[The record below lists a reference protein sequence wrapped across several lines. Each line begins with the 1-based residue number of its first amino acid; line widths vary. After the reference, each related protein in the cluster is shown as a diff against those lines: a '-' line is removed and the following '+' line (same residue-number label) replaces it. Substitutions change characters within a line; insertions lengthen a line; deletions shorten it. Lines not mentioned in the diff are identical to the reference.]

1 MAKTTIT
8 GRLTFIGP
16 SEIRG
21 MLEIRQSRIEEEG
34 QYGTVMEIAWLN
46 GKGTQLDDYK
56 VGDMVTIHADV
67 RGRKNT
73 SNGRDFYNT
82 NLNGWKITR
91 VASGTSN
98 YTPQPQQEYTYQDSY
113 KDQVKSQ
120 VPDSGS
126 MGPQVDDLP
135 F

>member
-34 QYGTVMEIAWLN
+34 QYGTVMEVAWLS
-46 GKGTQLDDYK
+46 GKGTQLDSYK

-73 SNGRDFYNT
+73 HNGRDFYNT
-82 NLNGWKITR
+82 NLTGWKVER
-91 VASGTSN
+91 VASAPPRQKEPPKETDWR
-98 YTPQPQQEYTYQDSY
+98 DSY
-113 KDQVKSQ
+113 QQQVKSQ
-120 VPDSGS
+120 VPELPAGTDI
-126 MGPQVDDLP
+126 DDLP